1 MNKSYDEFDPEL
13 GLLDDETEKER
24 KLKEEQFYKKQLE
37 EQETNKRRWDEMYNN
52 PEPYKDEVE
61 ELSKK
66 LPFFMTNEETKKY
79 GFVRPTYIKTNQEIT
94 LPEGPRQRR
103 TPTSR
108 VNTPTNN
115 IIPVRPAT
123 PLLPTT
129 VVSEEVGKKSI
140 CPPEGCIT
148 SGGIRRR
155 RKTRKTRKVRKSRK
169 SKKSK
174 RKSKRKI

>member
-1 MNKSYDEFDPEL
+1 MV
-13 GLLDDETEKER
+13 
-24 KLKEEQFYKKQLE
+24 
-37 EQETNKRRWDEMYNN
+37 NN
-52 PEPYKDEVE
+52 PEPYNTDEVE

-66 LPFFMTNEETKKY
+66 LPFFMTNEETKKF
-79 GFVRPTYIKTNQEIT
+79 GFVRPTYIKTNQEII

-115 IIPVRPAT
+115 IIPIRPAT